1 MVRLMARAVFGWR
14 GTLAALVVFVAA
26 TVAAYWPASWWMDV
40 RAVLALDSVH
50 GAEVVLVVDRDVH
63 REFYGE
69 WAVAVR
75 RRAADGDNWQ
85 LVCTAR
91 GAKNYLP
98 GDLLPDPLTLDWW
111 TGGQCP
117 NPPPGDILISTVW
130 RIEAGFA
137 RDRILHRDS
146 NIFRVHEAP

>member
-1 MVRLMARAVFGWR
+1 MVRLMARAVFGWG
-14 GTLAALVVFVAA
+14 GTLAALAVSIAA
-26 TVAAYWPASWWMDV
+26 AVAAYWPASWWMDV

-69 WAVAVR
+69 WRVLVR
-75 RRAADGDNWQ
+75 RVTPDGRVEIVCAASG
-85 LVCTAR
+85 
-91 GAKNYLP
+91 GGNYRP
-98 GDLLPDPLTLDWW
+98 DAALPDPVTLAWW
-111 TGGQCP
+111 TNGQCP
-117 NPPPGDILISTVW
+117 HPPPGDILISTVW